1 MDINYLIIG
10 ISGNQLSDV
19 TMDAELIIS
28 VISDLEPCPRGNQD
42 DSKDDSESR
51 NLMCRITIELST
63 YTTLRDVQ
71 VCVDVWKPFVAEKD
85 LHVITNLCKQVT

>member
-1 MDINYLIIG
+1 
-10 ISGNQLSDV
+10 
-19 TMDAELIIS
+19 MDAELIIS
-28 VISDLEPCPRGNQD
+28 VTTSADLEPSPRRNQD

-71 VCVDVWKPFVAEKD
+71 VCVDVSKPFVAEKD
-85 LHVITNLCKQVT
+85 CYVITNLCKQVT